1 MLFHSDA
8 LIDSFNYTASSN
20 DSFRYLFHNAETNW
34 PNDAMT
40 SGSGDMES
48 TEDNVYDALVF
59 RTRRIGHGLGYI
71 KFPNLYEVL
80 KKREIAIEVCP
91 ASNQI
96 LGFVA
101 DLRNHPAINYYRSGI
116 PIVLAGDDPGSFGYN
131 DLTVD
136 YYLAFTAWGLR
147 LSDLKVIANNS
158 IVYSSMTP
166 EMKQVGLDMFKQT
179 WITYINATY
188 DRICSTNRTT
198 NKNMT
203 QFSNVMPSYGPI
215 EVATMLNIYGK
226 GFENLLCDRISCL
239 FDGRAETTGTLVSMG
254 EIQCQTPIGVFDEN
268 QTVNVSIQVNGGE
281 WVLDTGYGFKFV
293 SLTSIQLVL

>member
-1 MLFHSDA
+1 M
-8 LIDSFNYTASSN
+8 LIDAYNFTKQSNGTFN
-20 DSFRYLFHNAETNW
+20 YLFHNVETSFAA
-34 PNDAMT
+34 DAVPFH
-40 SGSGDMES
+40 SDDPES
-48 TEDNVYDALVF
+48 AASNIYDAIVLQAK
-59 RTRRIGHGLGYI
+59 RIGHGLGII
-71 KFPNLYEVL
+71 KMPALYNHI
-80 KKREIAIEVCP
+80 KKHRIAIEVCP